1 MKDKFIELVARADS
15 LEQYFHHVN
24 YGSNSGFLFEP
35 EATIC
40 DVPEFEVWR
49 EELKFELQD
58 IVDRTNDKFAI
69 DTLDAANAA
78 FNGWSDK
85 SEFEHLKNKISV
97 MAKNIDRYYMPEN
110 VSRIKV
116 ELQKKKSPKIFISHA
131 SDDKEY
137 VEQLVDLLSYI
148 GLTEKQIFCT
158 SYPGY
163 DISIGHD
170 IFETLK
176 QQFLEF
182 DLYVLFIHSKN
193 YYQRPVCLNEMGAAW
208 ALKTDYQS
216 ILLPGFGFNEM
227 TGVVGN
233 QEIAI
238 KLDQDVNEVRNKLNQ
253 LYDIL
258 REKFSLEERNR
269 SLWEKKRDAFIA
281 GVNEIAA

>member
-1 MKDKFIELVARADS
+1 MKDRFIELVTEVAS
-15 LEQYFHHVN
+15 IENYFHLEHYDPAPGV
-24 YGSNSGFLFEP
+24 FLPSEL
-35 EATIC
+35 EEIG
-40 DVPEFEVWR
+40 DVAQFKTWR

-58 IVDRTNDKFAI
+58 IVDRTNDTFAI
-69 DTLDAANAA
+69 GALEAANAN
-78 FNGWSDK
+78 FNGWNDRN
-85 SEFEHLKNKISV
+85 EFDCLKNKICI
-97 MAKNIDRYYMPEN
+97 MAKNINKYYATEKEAFVP
-110 VSRIKV
+110 KT
-116 ELQKKKSPKIFISHA
+116 KPPKIFISHA
-131 SDDKEY
+131 SDDSKY
-137 VEQLVDLLSYI
+137 VEQLVDLLDYI

-193 YYQRPVCLNEMGAAW
+193 YYKRPVCLNEMGAAW

-281 GVNEIAA
+281 MVNEIAT